1 MNFAADKRVL
11 LIVSAYVFVLVHI
24 ISSHSDV
31 LYLAFLSDD
40 VILACVKSCVCEVTL
55 KRC

>member
-11 LIVSAYVFVLVHI
+11 LIVFAYVFVLVRI

-31 LYLAFLSDD
+31 LYLASLSDD

-55 KRC
+55 K